1 MSHYTDANIS
11 LKEITL
17 TQFELAREVP
27 AAIDLFAEKPEN
39 LGIQVRTL
47 LIKLNAALTNFK
59 LPKITVGIGIEEYA
73 FFSPLLTYMHG
84 SKTKD
89 LKIFSHNPTN
99 SLKKTIVPNEVIS
112 KMNSNHFLNN
122 ERDISNAVLK
132 EEGFLI
138 LLLSVRAVNEARE
151 FIDALSTNKSGLLL
165 IHNYSLTSSP
175 SHHLYAAERE
185 LRLLELPDGSGEC
198 YSIR

>member
-1 MSHYTDANIS
+1 MSQYTDANIS

-39 LGIQVRTL
+39 LGIQTRTL
-47 LIKLNAALTNFK
+47 LTKLNAALTNFK
-59 LPKITVGIGIEEYA
+59 LQKITIGIGIQEFA
-73 FFSPLLTYMHG
+73 FFSPLLTYLHG
-84 SKTKD
+84 DKAKKF
-89 LKIFSHNPTN
+89 KIFSHNPSN
-99 SLKKTIVPNEVIS
+99 SLKKTIVPKEVVEKIDP
-112 KMNSNHFLNN
+112 KNFLNN
-122 ERDISNAVLK
+122 ERDISHAVLK
-132 EEGFLI
+132 EDGFLI
-138 LLLSVRAVNEARE
+138 LLLSVKAVNESRE
-151 FIDALSTNKSGLLL
+151 FLDALSTDKSGLLL

-175 SHHLYAAERE
+175 SHHLYAAERD